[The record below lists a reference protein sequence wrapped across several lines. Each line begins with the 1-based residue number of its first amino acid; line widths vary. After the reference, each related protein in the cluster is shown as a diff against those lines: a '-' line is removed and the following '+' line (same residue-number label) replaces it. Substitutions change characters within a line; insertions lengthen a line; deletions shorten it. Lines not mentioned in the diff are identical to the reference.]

1 MSEKERKEIKAM
13 VQTAK
18 YLADHDPQGLMLA
31 KATMD
36 ILKARSVLENAT
48 QEQAQKEAEAP
59 LTPSEQRVKDKILSI
74 IYGENR

>member
-48 QEQAQKEAEAP
+48 QEQAQKEA
-59 LTPSEQRVKDKILSI
+59 S
-74 IYGENR
+74 

>member
-1 MSEKERKEIKAM
+1 MIFTSFIMSLTSKKEGEEMSEKERKEIKAM

-48 QEQAQKEAEAP
+48 QEQAQKEA
-59 LTPSEQRVKDKILSI
+59 S
-74 IYGENR
+74 